1 MRLND
6 IFKETVRRLYGVA
19 PLYDSVTRSNLID
32 YMGAP
37 LYSDSKEAVMSLYG
51 RILCIIMTET
61 VGLGGYCWKSIAF
74 YDMGYFAIAVLL
86 ENK

>member
-1 MRLND
+1 
-6 IFKETVRRLYGVA
+6 
-19 PLYDSVTRSNLID
+19 
-32 YMGAP
+32 MGAP

-61 VGLGGYCWKSIAF
+61 LGLGGYYWKSIAF
-74 YDMGYFAIAVLL
+74 YYMGYFAIAVLL